1 MDSHRPYN
9 HNNVIEARRKIIVI
23 DDGCKS
29 FTECPTAQDAQ
40 LFEEFAQNEGDESSY
55 DDEQE
60 SDSDKS
66 DRKSQED
73 E

>member
-29 FTECPTAQDAQ
+29 FEECPTQQDAQ
-40 LFEEFAQNEGDESSY
+40 LFEQFAQEEDESSY
-55 DDEQE
+55 GEED
-60 SDSDKS
+60 SDSDNSEKS
-66 DRKSQED
+66 DNQ
-73 E
+73 